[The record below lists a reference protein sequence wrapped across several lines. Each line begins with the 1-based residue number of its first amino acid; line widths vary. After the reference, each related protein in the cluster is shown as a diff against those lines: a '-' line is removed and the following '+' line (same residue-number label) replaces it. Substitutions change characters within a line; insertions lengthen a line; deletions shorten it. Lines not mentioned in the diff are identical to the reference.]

1 MLFWIATA
9 LMAVG
14 VTWALTRPL
23 LGERNELR
31 DAGDADIAVYKDQLA
46 EIETDRARGALP
58 ATEAEQ
64 ARAEIARRLLR
75 KPITSE
81 TAAASSDVGFIKPTY
96 LTLTLALP
104 VVSLALY
111 LAVGAPGMPGQPL
124 DERLGRTVENAT
136 TNDLVARVEARLRD
150 LPEDG
155 RGWDAIAPVYY
166 SLGRYEEAASA
177 FATAI
182 RILGETPTRLQ
193 GFANARI
200 RASNGIVPEDAR
212 AAMEQV
218 LKVEPQRPEPRIW
231 LALAKEQDGKK
242 SEAIS
247 DYRALLKDAP
257 SDAPWKGFLEERIA
271 GLEGTAPANA
281 PAAENEPGPG
291 GMDPATIAAMSQQE
305 RQDMINQMV
314 SRLAERMKTTT
325 HDAEGWLKLIRAYQT
340 LGRKDDALKALSE
353 ARAGLKADETGLK
366 SVNELARQLGLEG

>member
-23 LGERNELR
+23 LHERNDLR
-31 DAGDADIAVYKDQLA
+31 EATDADIAVYKDQLA
-46 EIETDRARGALP
+46 EIEADQARGALP
-58 ATEAEQ
+58 VTEAEH

-75 KPITSE
+75 KPN
-81 TAAASSDVGFIKPTY
+81 AATDAGLRGARLIKPTY
-96 LTLTLALP
+96 LTMTLALP

-111 LAVGAPGMPGQPL
+111 LAFGAPGMPGQPL
-124 DERLGRTVENAT
+124 ADRLGRTVENAT
-136 TNDLVARVEARLRD
+136 TNDLVARVESRLRD
-150 LPEDG
+150 HPEDG
-155 RGWDAIAPVYY
+155 QGWDVIAPVYY

-177 FATAI
+177 FATAM
-182 RILGETPTRLQ
+182 RLLGETPTRLQ

-212 AAMEQV
+212 TAMERV
-218 LKVEPQRPEPRIW
+218 LKAEPQRLEPRIW

-242 SEAIS
+242 SEAIA
-247 DYRALLKDAP
+247 DYRALLKEAP
-257 SDAPWKGFLEERIA
+257 ADAPWKGFLEERVA
-271 GLEGTAPANA
+271 GLEGAATPVAPSAGV
-281 PAAENEPGPG
+281 EPGPG

-314 SRLAERMKTTT
+314 ARLAERMKTTT
-325 HDAEGWLKLIRAYQT
+325 HDAEGWVKLIRAYHT

-353 ARAGLKADETGLK
+353 ARAGLKADEAGLK